1 MPTDEL
7 LDDVDGLRAVVRELS
22 RERDAAIAES
32 RRLSEQNDQLW
43 HLLKQLQRAQ
53 FGRRSER
60 LDPEQMQLA
69 LEDVEA
75 SFAQQ
80 DAEADKNGAAD
91 KPADQRRKRRINRG
105 VLPAHLPRIH
115 ITLAPESTICR
126 CCQGA
131 MHVIG
136 EDTAERLE

>member
-1 MPTDEL
+1 
-7 LDDVDGLRAVVRELS
+7 
-22 RERDAAIAES
+22 
-32 RRLSEQNDQLW
+32 
-43 HLLKQLQRAQ
+43 
-53 FGRRSER
+53 
-60 LDPEQMQLA
+60 MQLA

-115 ITLAPESTICR
+115 ITLAPESTICPEGDR
-126 CCQGA
+126 
-131 MHVIG
+131 
-136 EDTAERLE
+136 